1 MSKATASQA
10 TDMPGTTVTDR
21 RSGKELDPRFELYK
35 RTGDHDTRN
44 GLIEDHRWLARHC
57 ARRFANRGEPLDDLV
72 QVAMLGILKA
82 VDRFDP
88 SYGTQ
93 FTTFAMPTV
102 IGELRRHFRD
112 KTWALHVPRRA
123 KELHL
128 IVADVIDE
136 LHQALGRS
144 PSIPEIADHAGITVE
159 ETLQALEA
167 NSCYRSVPLAPTN
180 ENEDTPDAVTIGTD
194 DPGYSATETRM
205 TIGTLLSVLTTD
217 RERQIIKMRFVDG
230 LTQSQIA
237 DQISV
242 SQVQV
247 SRLLRASLD
256 KMRRHLT
263 TEPAGGPLGAVSL
276 GRAIR

>member
-1 MSKATASQA
+1 MSEAPASRA
-10 TDMPGTTVTDR
+10 TDRPGTTVTDR
-21 RSGKELDPRFELYK
+21 CSGVELDPRFELYR
-35 RTGDHDTRN
+35 RTADRDARN

-57 ARRFANRGEPLDDLV
+57 ARRFANRGEPLEDLV

-112 KTWALHVPRRA
+112 KTWAVHVPRRA

-136 LHQALGRS
+136 LHQLLGRS

-159 ETLQALEA
+159 GTLQALEA
-167 NSCYRSVPLAPTN
+167 NNCYRSVPLAPTN
-180 ENEDTPDAVTIGTD
+180 DNEDTPDAVTIGAD
-194 DPGYSATETRM
+194 EPGYSATDTKM
-205 TIGTLLSVLTTD
+205 TIGTLLSVLATD

-237 DQISV
+237 NEIGV

-256 KMRRHLT
+256 KMRRQLAI
-263 TEPAGGPLGAVSL
+263 EPAV
-276 GRAIR
+276 